1 MQKFFTDTIESSFIK
16 ELVYS
21 ANIPSYDSV
30 SDGDYAFKDVT
41 YIYKNHII
49 KVTKSGVVGSGAEF
63 YNLCTYKFNERISKV
78 TENYISRYNYYDSET
93 HYQLGRY
100 LRLYRDCTGVD
111 LMPFYNCYSG
121 KIVSDVYLGD
131 HNEVRF
137 VGDNKFTTNTSEYK
151 IILVPIRFNKE
162 YTICIDSYS
171 KVRMKPIFYGSFG
184 IDVNTPFPENDM
196 FGNTETDYQS
206 MSFKEPKLYKL
217 DLNSITYTYNESEN
231 YLTDTDKT
239 NLMSYEKNLYLLI
252 QLPINNKSSILV
264 QEGNYT
270 NVTRHY
276 DLFDTITDESTVVSG
291 ERYIYKGC
299 TVLITDTTVGSTIKT
314 GAKYKTVSGSNL
326 SRVYNEEFIDKLTN
340 NELNNILLSDLQ
352 LQRLST
358 GESYAF
364 STRLIEYLLDNV
376 ITSEDQFDGDIRR
389 VQKVLREDDMLIS
402 TGYQGVW
409 DRSIR
414 SALFRKYISSGKT
427 TGRSRSINDI
437 NGFVDKDVEDYL
449 SVLNNRHNG

>member
-49 KVTKSGVVGSGAEF
+49 KVTKSGVVGSDAEF
-63 YNLCTYKFNERISKV
+63 YNLCTYKFNERIPKV

-121 KIVSDVYLGD
+121 KIVSDMYLGD

-137 VGDNKFTTNTSEYK
+137 VGDIKFTTNTSEYK

-184 IDVNTPFPENDM
+184 IDINTPFPENDM
-196 FGNTETDYQS
+196 FGNTETDYPS

-217 DLNSITYTYNESEN
+217 DLNSITYNYNESEHS
-231 YLTDTDKT
+231 LTDTDKT

-270 NVTRHY
+270 KLTKHN
-276 DLFDTITDESTVVSG
+276 DE
-291 ERYIYKGC
+291 
-299 TVLITDTTVGSTIKT
+299 VGI
-314 GAKYKTVSGSNL
+314 
-326 SRVYNEEFIDKLTN
+326 SRVYNEDCVESISNK
-340 NELNNILLSDLQ
+340 ELNNILLSDLQ

-389 VQKVLREDDMLIS
+389 VQKVLREDNMLIN

-414 SALFRKYISSGKT
+414 SALFRKYISSSKT